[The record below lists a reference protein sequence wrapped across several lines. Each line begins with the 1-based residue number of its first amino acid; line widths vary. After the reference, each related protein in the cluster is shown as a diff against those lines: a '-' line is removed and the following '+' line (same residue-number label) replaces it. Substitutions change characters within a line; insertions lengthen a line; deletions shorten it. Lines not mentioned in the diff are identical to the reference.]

1 MSKMFKQAIQ
11 MSLGLALVLSAAQ
24 AAQAGRNPGSVRP
37 PSTIVPVRP
46 PSFSFIPAR
55 GAAAGGA
62 VTSSFSGARFTIASR
77 SSSSRSF
84 GIPIRAA
91 GPSRR

>member
-37 PSTIVPVRP
+37 PSTIAPVRP

-62 VTSSFSGARFTIASR
+62 VTSGRA
-77 SSSSRSF
+77 SSSRSF

-91 GPSRR
+91 GLRGR